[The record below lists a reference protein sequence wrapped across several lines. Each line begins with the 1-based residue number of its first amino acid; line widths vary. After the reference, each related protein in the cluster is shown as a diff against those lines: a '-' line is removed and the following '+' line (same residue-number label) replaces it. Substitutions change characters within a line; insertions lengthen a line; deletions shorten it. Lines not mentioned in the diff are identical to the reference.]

1 MIDVDIFSK
10 EKYNYKQKEAKNVQN
25 GYKTKRHGIDGKKTW
40 RAAKKEKKK
49 IRATISRSFQMA
61 CGYLLYG
68 FFFFTRIVA
77 YACLY
82 INNIFL

>member
-49 IRATISRSFQMA
+49 YAQQYQGRFKWPAVIYCMV
-61 CGYLLYG
+61 
-68 FFFFTRIVA
+68 FFFLLVLSRMRV
-77 YACLY
+77 Y
-82 INNIFL
+82 I